1 MADFDKNFLSF
12 LPVGML
18 MGLIFGVLWTLG
30 MMIFAFLF
38 EIFVGS
44 SAVEALQVIV
54 DSRWL
59 CAFGASGL
67 AFGLAMTVVMYLAGR
82 K

>member
-1 MADFDKNFLSF
+1 
-12 LPVGML
+12 
-18 MGLIFGVLWTLG
+18 MGLLFGVFLALG
-30 MMIFAFLF
+30 MMIVSFLF
-38 EIFVGS
+38 EMFVGS
-44 SAVEALQVIV
+44 NAVEALQVIV

-67 AFGLAMTVVMYLAGR
+67 AFGLAMTVIMYMAGI

>member
-1 MADFDKNFLSF
+1 
-12 LPVGML
+12 ML
-18 MGLIFGVLWTLG
+18 MGLLFGVFLALG
-30 MMIFAFLF
+30 MMIVLFLF
-38 EIFVGS
+38 EMFVGS
-44 SAVEALQVIV
+44 SAVEALQAIV